1 LATPEALAD
10 VAPPDCDVSDLKQRL
25 SDTNGK
31 LARLVAA
38 IEAGGDVEVLN
49 PRIAALSTE
58 RQLTYRRNLRPAGA
72 AEIRALLSALRGLV
86 SVLESADPT
95 ERAMVYAHLGVSLR
109 YDPRNQTVH
118 ATADLSRVVNVRVGG
133 AIDPVSTLAVLFG
146 EVAVQLRAYQSR

>member
-1 LATPEALAD
+1 M
-10 VAPPDCDVSDLKQRL
+10 SDLKQRL

-95 ERAMVYAHLGVSLR
+95 ERAMVYADLGVSLR

-118 ATADLSRVVNVRVGG
+118 ATRRSLVCRKRACRRGDRPRKHTGG
-133 AIDPVSTLAVLFG
+133 AV
-146 EVAVQLRAYQSR
+146 R